1 MSAETG
7 TKSDAMNDAQCGMC
21 PLVLDRRL
29 FLRDAALAA
38 VATLAALGA
47 VPGSAF
53 AESVQS
59 ISPVAVAGGQRAYPL
74 PDADSVAVDSTNDVI
89 IARWQNRVYAFSLRC
104 PHRGARLEWH
114 SNETRIFCPK
124 HKARFRPD
132 GAHDS
137 GRGSRDLDRFA
148 ITREGASVSVD
159 LDKILRADGDTAA
172 WKSAVIAIA

>member
-7 TKSDAMNDAQCGMC
+7 TKSDATNVAQCGMC
-21 PLVLDRRL
+21 PLVLDRRM

-53 AESVQS
+53 AESVRN
-59 ISPVAVAGGQRAYPL
+59 ISPVAVAGGQRAYRL
-74 PDADSVAVDSTNDVI
+74 PAADSVAVDIANDVI
-89 IARWQNRVYAFSLRC
+89 IARWQDRVYAFSLRC

-137 GRGSRDLDRFA
+137 GRTSRDLDRFDVGRQGEQ
-148 ITREGASVSVD
+148 IIVD
-159 LDKILRADGDTAA
+159 FDALRRVDVDAAA
-172 WKSAVIAIA
+172 WRSAMVQLA